1 MNNDNIYDAAYS
13 DAHVSDEMEVKHSFN
28 EEQTKEKKKKRK
40 SDGRITKYIAL
51 ALICSLCGGVI
62 GSGVTYFVTG
72 KKVSNNSSSNT
83 VTIDPVSF
91 ATDSTALSAAEIY
104 QKVAPAVVM
113 VSTKTIQT
121 VNGWF
126 QQEAEGMG
134 SGFIINTDGY
144 ILTNYHVI
152 DGANEVT
159 VTLSDGN
166 EVTASVVNYD
176 SDQDVAMIKINEDIE
191 VPGVVELGDSD
202 ALQPGEEV
210 LAIGNPLSKEL
221 SSTLTKGIVSALN
234 RSIETQTGVSTNLIQ
249 TVQPGEEVLAIGN
262 PLSKELSSTLTKGI
276 VSALNRSIE
285 TQTGVSTN
293 LIQTD
298 TAINSGNSGGP
309 LINTKGEVIGI
320 NTLKASD
327 GAEGIGFAIP
337 INDVKVKIDS
347 LSKPILNLGVSIRV
361 IDESGI
367 NTLKASDGAEGI
379 GFAIPINDV
388 KVKIDSLSK
397 PILNLGVS
405 IRVIDESMAKQ
416 LNMEEGLYIVE
427 VNEFSPAEKAVLKVG
442 DLIVKADGK
451 RIKTFEELQEIKNS
465 KEEGDS
471 INIEFIRDGKTQNA
485 TITLTSN

>member
-1 MNNDNIYDAAYS
+1 MDNENIYDAAYS
-13 DAHVSDEMEVKHSFN
+13 EAQVSDEVEVKNTFN
-28 EEQTKEKKKKRK
+28 EEPSKEKKKKRRNGK
-40 SDGRITKYIAL
+40 GIAKYIAL

-72 KKVSNNSSSNT
+72 KNVSGNNSGNT
-83 VTIDPVSF
+83 VTVDPVSF

-234 RSIETQTGVSTNLIQ
+234 RSIET
-249 TVQPGEEVLAIGN
+249 E
-262 PLSKELSSTLTKGI
+262 
-276 VSALNRSIE
+276 
-285 TQTGVSTN
+285 TGVSTN

-361 IDESGI
+361 IDESWSKK
-367 NTLKASDGAEGI
+367 LK
-379 GFAIPINDV
+379 
-388 KVKIDSLSK
+388 
-397 PILNLGVS
+397 
-405 IRVIDESMAKQ
+405 
-416 LNMEEGLYIVE
+416 MEEGLYIVE
-427 VNEFSPAEKAVLKVG
+427 VTEFSPAEKAGLKGG
-442 DLIVKADGK
+442 DLIVKVDGT

-465 KEEGDS
+465 KEDGDS

-485 TITLTSN
+485 TITLTSSSTTKN

>member
-1 MNNDNIYDAAYS
+1 MDNENIYDAAYS
-13 DAHVSDEMEVKHSFN
+13 EAKVSDEIEVKNTFN
-28 EEQTKEKKKKRK
+28 EEPSKEKKKKRRNSK
-40 SDGRITKYIAL
+40 GIAKYIAL
-51 ALICSLCGGVI
+51 ALICSLCGGVV

-72 KKVSNNSSSNT
+72 KSGSNNSSGNT
-83 VTIDPVSF
+83 IVADPVSF
-91 ATDSTALSAAEIY
+91 ATDNTALSAADIY
-104 QKVAPAVVM
+104 KKVAPAVVM
-113 VSTKTIQT
+113 VSTKSVQS

-126 QQEAEGMG
+126 QQETEGMG
-134 SGFIINTDGY
+134 SGFIINNDGY

-152 DGANEVT
+152 DGAKEVT
-159 VTLSDGN
+159 VTLSDGQ

-176 SDQDVAMIKINEDIE
+176 SDQDVAMIKINQDIE

-234 RSIETQTGVSTNLIQ
+234 RSIET
-249 TVQPGEEVLAIGN
+249 E
-262 PLSKELSSTLTKGI
+262 
-276 VSALNRSIE
+276 
-285 TQTGVSTN
+285 TGVSTN

-337 INDVKVKIDS
+337 INDVK
-347 LSKPILNLGVSIRV
+347 
-361 IDESGI
+361 E
-367 NTLKASDGAEGI
+367 
-379 GFAIPINDV
+379 
-388 KVKIDSLSK
+388 KIDSLSK

-427 VNEFSPAEKAVLKVG
+427 VNEFSPAEKAGLKGG
-442 DLIVKADGK
+442 DLIVKADGT

-465 KEEGDS
+465 KEEGDT
-471 INIEFIRDGKTQNA
+471 INIEFIRDGKTQNT
-485 TITLTSN
+485 TITLTSTTNTSTTN

>member
-1 MNNDNIYDAAYS
+1 MDNDNIYDAAYS
-13 DAHVSDEMEVKHSFN
+13 DAQVSDEMEVKNSFD
-28 EEQTKEKKKKRK
+28 EEPSKEKKKKRK
-40 SDGRITKYIAL
+40 SGSRITKYIAL

-72 KKVSNNSSSNT
+72 KNVSNNSSSNT
-83 VTIDPVSF
+83 VTVDPVSF

-126 QQEAEGMG
+126 QQESEGMG

-152 DGANEVT
+152 EGATEVT
-159 VTLSDGN
+159 VTLSDGQ

-176 SDQDVAMIKINEDIE
+176 SDQDVAMIKINEDVE

-202 ALQPGEEV
+202 AL
-210 LAIGNPLSKEL
+210 
-221 SSTLTKGIVSALN
+221 
-234 RSIETQTGVSTNLIQ
+234 
-249 TVQPGEEVLAIGN
+249 QPGEEVLAIGN

-337 INDVKVKIDS
+337 INDVKDKI
-347 LSKPILNLGVSIRV
+347 
-361 IDESGI
+361 E
-367 NTLKASDGAEGI
+367 
-379 GFAIPINDV
+379 
-388 KVKIDSLSK
+388 SLSK

-405 IRVIDESMAKQ
+405 IRVIDESMAQQ
-416 LNMEEGLYIVE
+416 LNMEEGLYVVE
-427 VNEFSPAEKAVLKVG
+427 VNEFSPAEKAGLKNG
-442 DLIVKADGK
+442 DLIVKADGT

-485 TITLTSN
+485 TITLSSTTTATTN

>member
-1 MNNDNIYDAAYS
+1 MDNENIYDAAYS
-13 DAHVSDEMEVKHSFN
+13 EAQVSDEVEVKNTFN
-28 EEQTKEKKKKRK
+28 EEPSKEKKKKRRNGK
-40 SDGRITKYIAL
+40 GIAKYIAL

-72 KKVSNNSSSNT
+72 KNVSGNSSGNT
-83 VTIDPVSF
+83 VTVDPVSF

-152 DGANEVT
+152 DGASEVT

-234 RSIETQTGVSTNLIQ
+234 RSIET
-249 TVQPGEEVLAIGN
+249 E
-262 PLSKELSSTLTKGI
+262 
-276 VSALNRSIE
+276 
-285 TQTGVSTN
+285 TGVSTN

-361 IDESGI
+361 IDES
-367 NTLKASDGAEGI
+367 
-379 GFAIPINDV
+379 
-388 KVKIDSLSK
+388 
-397 PILNLGVS
+397 
-405 IRVIDESMAKQ
+405 MAKQ

-427 VNEFSPAEKAVLKVG
+427 VNEFSPAEKAGLKGG
-442 DLIVKADGK
+442 DLIVKVDGT

-465 KEEGDS
+465 KEEGDT
-471 INIEFIRDGKTQNA
+471 INIEFIRDGKTQNT
-485 TITLTSN
+485 TITLTSSSTTKN

>member
-1 MNNDNIYDAAYS
+1 MDNENIYDAAYS
-13 DAHVSDEMEVKHSFN
+13 EAQVSDEVEVKNTFN
-28 EEQTKEKKKKRK
+28 EEPSKEKKKKRRNGK
-40 SDGRITKYIAL
+40 GIAKYIAL

-72 KKVSNNSSSNT
+72 KNVSGNSSGNT
-83 VTIDPVSF
+83 VTVDPVSF

-176 SDQDVAMIKINEDIE
+176 SDQDVAMIKINEDVE

-234 RSIETQTGVSTNLIQ
+234 RSIET
-249 TVQPGEEVLAIGN
+249 E
-262 PLSKELSSTLTKGI
+262 
-276 VSALNRSIE
+276 
-285 TQTGVSTN
+285 TGVSTN

-361 IDESGI
+361 IDES
-367 NTLKASDGAEGI
+367 
-379 GFAIPINDV
+379 
-388 KVKIDSLSK
+388 
-397 PILNLGVS
+397 
-405 IRVIDESMAKQ
+405 MAKQ

-427 VNEFSPAEKAVLKVG
+427 VNEFSPAEKAGLKGG
-442 DLIVKADGK
+442 DLIVKVDGT

-465 KEEGDS
+465 KEEGDT
-471 INIEFIRDGKTQNA
+471 INIEFIRDGKTQNT
-485 TITLTSN
+485 TITLTSSSTTKN

>member
-1 MNNDNIYDAAYS
+1 MDNENIYDAAYS
-13 DAHVSDEMEVKHSFN
+13 EAKASDEIEVKNNFN
-28 EEQTKEKKKKRK
+28 EEPSKEKKKKRRNSK
-40 SDGRITKYIAL
+40 GIAKYIAL
-51 ALICSLCGGVI
+51 ALICSLCGGVV

-72 KKVSNNSSSNT
+72 KSGSNNSSGNT
-83 VTIDPVSF
+83 IVADPVSF
-91 ATDSTALSAAEIY
+91 ATDNTALSAADIY
-104 QKVAPAVVM
+104 KKVAPAVVM
-113 VSTKTIQT
+113 VSTKSVQS

-126 QQEAEGMG
+126 QQETEGMG
-134 SGFIINTDGY
+134 SGFIINNDGY

-152 DGANEVT
+152 DGAKEVT
-159 VTLSDGN
+159 VTLSDGQ

-176 SDQDVAMIKINEDIE
+176 SNQDVAMIKINQDIE

-234 RSIETQTGVSTNLIQ
+234 RSIET
-249 TVQPGEEVLAIGN
+249 E
-262 PLSKELSSTLTKGI
+262 
-276 VSALNRSIE
+276 
-285 TQTGVSTN
+285 TGVSTN

-337 INDVKVKIDS
+337 INDVK
-347 LSKPILNLGVSIRV
+347 
-361 IDESGI
+361 E
-367 NTLKASDGAEGI
+367 
-379 GFAIPINDV
+379 
-388 KVKIDSLSK
+388 KIDSLSK

-427 VNEFSPAEKAVLKVG
+427 VNEFSPAEKAGLKGG
-442 DLIVKADGK
+442 DLIVKADGT

-471 INIEFIRDGKTQNA
+471 INIEFIRDGKTQNT
-485 TITLTSN
+485 TITLTSTTNTSTTN

>member
-1 MNNDNIYDAAYS
+1 MDNENIYDAAYS
-13 DAHVSDEMEVKHSFN
+13 EAKVSDEMEVKHSFN
-28 EEQTKEKKKKRK
+28 QEPSKEQNKKRK
-40 SDGRITKYIAL
+40 GDNRIVKYIAL

-72 KKVSNNSSSNT
+72 KNLNNNSSGNT
-83 VTIDPVSF
+83 ITVDPVTF
-91 ATDSTALSAAEIY
+91 ATDSTALSAAKIY

-159 VTLSDGN
+159 VTLSNGK

-176 SDQDVAMIKINEDIE
+176 SDQDVAMIKLNEDVE
-191 VPGVVELGDSD
+191 VPGVVELGNSD

-234 RSIETQTGVSTNLIQ
+234 RSIET
-249 TVQPGEEVLAIGN
+249 
-262 PLSKELSSTLTKGI
+262 K
-276 VSALNRSIE
+276 
-285 TQTGVSTN
+285 TGVSTN

-361 IDESGI
+361 IDESWSKK
-367 NTLKASDGAEGI
+367 LK
-379 GFAIPINDV
+379 
-388 KVKIDSLSK
+388 
-397 PILNLGVS
+397 
-405 IRVIDESMAKQ
+405 
-416 LNMEEGLYIVE
+416 MEEGLYIVE
-427 VNEFSPAEKAVLKVG
+427 VTEFSPAEKAGLKGG
-442 DLIVKADGK
+442 DLIVKVDGK

-485 TITLTSN
+485 TITLSSTTTAKIN

>member
-1 MNNDNIYDAAYS
+1 MDNENIYDAAYS
-13 DAHVSDEMEVKHSFN
+13 EAKVNDEIEVKNNFN
-28 EEQTKEKKKKRK
+28 EEPSKEKKKKRRNSK
-40 SDGRITKYIAL
+40 GIAKYIAL
-51 ALICSLCGGVI
+51 ALICSLCGGVV

-72 KKVSNNSSSNT
+72 KSGSNNSSGNT
-83 VTIDPVSF
+83 IVTDPVSF
-91 ATDSTALSAAEIY
+91 ATDNTALSAADIY
-104 QKVAPAVVM
+104 KKVAPAVVM
-113 VSTKTIQT
+113 VSTKSVQS

-126 QQEAEGMG
+126 QQETEGMG
-134 SGFIINTDGY
+134 SGFIINNDGY

-152 DGANEVT
+152 DGAKEVT
-159 VTLSDGN
+159 VTLSDGQ

-176 SDQDVAMIKINEDIE
+176 SDQDVAMIKINQDIE

-234 RSIETQTGVSTNLIQ
+234 RSIET
-249 TVQPGEEVLAIGN
+249 E
-262 PLSKELSSTLTKGI
+262 
-276 VSALNRSIE
+276 
-285 TQTGVSTN
+285 TGVSTN

-337 INDVKVKIDS
+337 INDVKDKI
-347 LSKPILNLGVSIRV
+347 
-361 IDESGI
+361 E
-367 NTLKASDGAEGI
+367 
-379 GFAIPINDV
+379 
-388 KVKIDSLSK
+388 SLSK

-427 VNEFSPAEKAVLKVG
+427 VNEFSPAEKAGLKGG
-442 DLIVKADGK
+442 DLIVKADGT
-451 RIKTFEELQEIKNS
+451 RIKAFEELQEIKNS
-465 KEEGDS
+465 KEEGDT
-471 INIEFIRDGKTQNA
+471 INIEFIRNGKTQNT
-485 TITLTSN
+485 TITLTSNSTTSTTN

>member
-1 MNNDNIYDAAYS
+1 MDNENIYDAAYS
-13 DAHVSDEMEVKHSFN
+13 EAQANDEMEIKYNFN
-28 EEQTKEKKKKRK
+28 GEPSKEKKKKIRK
-40 SDGRITKYIAL
+40 GNGMAKYIAL
-51 ALICSLCGGVI
+51 ALICSLFGGVI

-72 KKVSNNSSSNT
+72 KNVSNNSSGNT
-83 VTIDPVSF
+83 VTVDPVSF

-104 QKVAPAVVM
+104 QKVSPAVVM

-152 DGANEVT
+152 EDANEVT
-159 VTLSDGN
+159 VTLSDGR

-176 SDQDVAMIKINEDIE
+176 ANQDVAMIKLNEDIE

-234 RSIETQTGVSTNLIQ
+234 RSIET
-249 TVQPGEEVLAIGN
+249 E
-262 PLSKELSSTLTKGI
+262 
-276 VSALNRSIE
+276 
-285 TQTGVSTN
+285 TGVSTN

-337 INDVKVKIDS
+337 INDVKEKI
-347 LSKPILNLGVSIRV
+347 
-361 IDESGI
+361 E
-367 NTLKASDGAEGI
+367 
-379 GFAIPINDV
+379 
-388 KVKIDSLSK
+388 SLSK

-427 VNEFSPAEKAVLKVG
+427 VTEFSAAEKAGLRGG
-442 DLIVKADGK
+442 DLIVKVDGTRVK
-451 RIKTFEELQEIKNS
+451 EFEELQEIKNS
-465 KEEGDS
+465 KEEGDTM
-471 INIEFIRDGKTQNA
+471 NIEFIRDGKTQNA
-485 TITLTSN
+485 TVTLTSTTAKTN

>member
-1 MNNDNIYDAAYS
+1 MDNENIYDAAYS
-13 DAHVSDEMEVKHSFN
+13 EAKVSDEIEVKNTFS
-28 EEQTKEKKKKRK
+28 EEPSKEKKKKRRNSK
-40 SDGRITKYIAL
+40 GIAKYIAL
-51 ALICSLCGGVI
+51 ALICSLCGGVV

-72 KKVSNNSSSNT
+72 KSGSNNSSGNT
-83 VTIDPVSF
+83 IVADPVSF
-91 ATDSTALSAAEIY
+91 ATDNTALSAADIY
-104 QKVAPAVVM
+104 KKVAPAVVM
-113 VSTKTIQT
+113 VSTKSVQS

-126 QQEAEGMG
+126 QQETEGMG
-134 SGFIINTDGY
+134 SGFIINNDGY

-152 DGANEVT
+152 DGAKEVT
-159 VTLSDGN
+159 VTLSDGQ

-176 SDQDVAMIKINEDIE
+176 SDQDVAMIKINQDIE

-234 RSIETQTGVSTNLIQ
+234 RSIET
-249 TVQPGEEVLAIGN
+249 E
-262 PLSKELSSTLTKGI
+262 
-276 VSALNRSIE
+276 
-285 TQTGVSTN
+285 TGVSTN

-337 INDVKVKIDS
+337 INDVK
-347 LSKPILNLGVSIRV
+347 
-361 IDESGI
+361 E
-367 NTLKASDGAEGI
+367 
-379 GFAIPINDV
+379 
-388 KVKIDSLSK
+388 KIDSLSK

-427 VNEFSPAEKAVLKVG
+427 VNEFSPAEKAGLKGG
-442 DLIVKADGK
+442 DLIVKADGT

-465 KEEGDS
+465 KEEGDT
-471 INIEFIRDGKTQNA
+471 INIEFIRDGKTQNT
-485 TITLTSN
+485 TITLTSTTNTSTTN

>member
-1 MNNDNIYDAAYS
+1 MDNENIYDAAYS
-13 DAHVSDEMEVKHSFN
+13 EAKVSDEIEVKNNFN
-28 EEQTKEKKKKRK
+28 EEPSKEKKKKRRNSK
-40 SDGRITKYIAL
+40 GIAKYIAL
-51 ALICSLCGGVI
+51 ALICSLCGGVV

-72 KKVSNNSSSNT
+72 KSGSNNSSGNT
-83 VTIDPVSF
+83 VVADPVSF
-91 ATDSTALSAAEIY
+91 ATDNTALSAADIY
-104 QKVAPAVVM
+104 KKVAPAVVM
-113 VSTKTIQT
+113 VSTKSVQS

-126 QQEAEGMG
+126 QQETEGMG
-134 SGFIINTDGY
+134 SGFIINNDGY

-152 DGANEVT
+152 DGAKEVT
-159 VTLSDGN
+159 VTLSDGR
-166 EVTASVVNYD
+166 EVKASVVNYD
-176 SDQDVAMIKINEDIE
+176 SDQDVAMIKLNEDIE

-234 RSIETQTGVSTNLIQ
+234 RSVET
-249 TVQPGEEVLAIGN
+249 
-262 PLSKELSSTLTKGI
+262 K
-276 VSALNRSIE
+276 
-285 TQTGVSTN
+285 TGVSTN

-337 INDVKVKIDS
+337 INDVKD
-347 LSKPILNLGVSIRV
+347 
-361 IDESGI
+361 
-367 NTLKASDGAEGI
+367 
-379 GFAIPINDV
+379 
-388 KVKIDSLSK
+388 KIDSLSK

-427 VNEFSPAEKAVLKVG
+427 VNEFSPAEKAGLKGG
-442 DLIVKADGK
+442 DLIVKADGT

-465 KEEGDS
+465 KEEGDT
-471 INIEFIRDGKTQNA
+471 INIEFIRDGKTQNT
-485 TITLTSN
+485 TITLTSTTNTSTTN

>member
-1 MNNDNIYDAAYS
+1 MDNENIYDAAYS
-13 DAHVSDEMEVKHSFN
+13 EAKVSDEIEVKNTFS
-28 EEQTKEKKKKRK
+28 EEPSKEKKKKRRNSK
-40 SDGRITKYIAL
+40 GIAKYIAL
-51 ALICSLCGGVI
+51 ALICSLCGGVV

-72 KKVSNNSSSNT
+72 KSGSNNSSGNT
-83 VTIDPVSF
+83 IVADPVSF
-91 ATDSTALSAAEIY
+91 ATDNTALSAADIY
-104 QKVAPAVVM
+104 KKVAPAVVM
-113 VSTKTIQT
+113 VSTKSVQS

-126 QQEAEGMG
+126 QQETEGMG
-134 SGFIINTDGY
+134 SGFIINNDGY

-152 DGANEVT
+152 DGAKEVT
-159 VTLSDGN
+159 VTLSDGQ

-176 SDQDVAMIKINEDIE
+176 SDQDVAMIKINQDIE

-234 RSIETQTGVSTNLIQ
+234 RSIET
-249 TVQPGEEVLAIGN
+249 E
-262 PLSKELSSTLTKGI
+262 
-276 VSALNRSIE
+276 
-285 TQTGVSTN
+285 TGVSTN

-337 INDVKVKIDS
+337 INDVK
-347 LSKPILNLGVSIRV
+347 
-361 IDESGI
+361 E
-367 NTLKASDGAEGI
+367 
-379 GFAIPINDV
+379 
-388 KVKIDSLSK
+388 KIDSLSK

-427 VNEFSPAEKAVLKVG
+427 VNEFSPAEKAGLKGG
-442 DLIVKADGK
+442 DLIVKADGT

-465 KEEGDS
+465 KEEGDT
-471 INIEFIRDGKTQNA
+471 INIEFIRDGKTQNT
-485 TITLTSN
+485 TITLT

>member
-1 MNNDNIYDAAYS
+1 MDNYNIYDAAYS
-13 DAHVSDEMEVKHSFN
+13 EAEVIDEMEVKHSFN
-28 EEQTKEKKKKRK
+28 EEPKKEKKKKEKRG
-40 SDGRITKYIAL
+40 SGISKYIAL

-72 KKVSNNSSSNT
+72 KNVSENSSGNT
-83 VTIDPVSF
+83 VTVDPVSF

-113 VSTKTIQT
+113 VSTKTIQS

-152 DGANEVT
+152 EGANEVT

-176 SDQDVAMIKINEDIE
+176 SDQDVAMIKINEEVE

-234 RSIETQTGVSTNLIQ
+234 RSIET
-249 TVQPGEEVLAIGN
+249 E
-262 PLSKELSSTLTKGI
+262 
-276 VSALNRSIE
+276 
-285 TQTGVSTN
+285 TGVSTN

-361 IDESGI
+361 IDES
-367 NTLKASDGAEGI
+367 
-379 GFAIPINDV
+379 
-388 KVKIDSLSK
+388 
-397 PILNLGVS
+397 
-405 IRVIDESMAKQ
+405 MAKK

-427 VNEFSPAEKAVLKVG
+427 INEFSPAEKAGLKGG
-442 DLIVKADGK
+442 DLIVKVDGT

-471 INIEFIRDGKTQNA
+471 INIEFIRDGKTKNA
-485 TITLTSN
+485 TIILTSSSTTTN

>member
-1 MNNDNIYDAAYS
+1 MDNENIYDAAYS
-13 DAHVSDEMEVKHSFN
+13 EAQVSDEVEVKNTFN
-28 EEQTKEKKKKRK
+28 EEPSKEKKKKRRNGK
-40 SDGRITKYIAL
+40 GIAKYIAL

-72 KKVSNNSSSNT
+72 KNVSDNSSGNT
-83 VTIDPVSF
+83 VTVDPVSF

-234 RSIETQTGVSTNLIQ
+234 RSIET
-249 TVQPGEEVLAIGN
+249 E
-262 PLSKELSSTLTKGI
+262 
-276 VSALNRSIE
+276 
-285 TQTGVSTN
+285 TGVSTN

-361 IDESGI
+361 IDES
-367 NTLKASDGAEGI
+367 
-379 GFAIPINDV
+379 
-388 KVKIDSLSK
+388 
-397 PILNLGVS
+397 
-405 IRVIDESMAKQ
+405 MAKQ

-427 VNEFSPAEKAVLKVG
+427 VNEFSPAEKAGLKGG
-442 DLIVKADGK
+442 DLIVKADGT

-465 KEEGDS
+465 KEEGDT
-471 INIEFIRDGKTQNA
+471 INIEFIRDGKTQNT
-485 TITLTSN
+485 TITLTSSSTTKN

>member
-1 MNNDNIYDAAYS
+1 MDNDNIYDAAYS

-28 EEQTKEKKKKRK
+28 EEPTKEKKKKRK
-40 SDGRITKYIAL
+40 RGSGIAKYIAL
-51 ALICSLCGGVI
+51 ALICSLGGGVI

-72 KKVSNNSSSNT
+72 KNVSDNSSGNT
-83 VTIDPVSF
+83 VTVDPVSF

-152 DGANEVT
+152 EGATEVT
-159 VTLSDGN
+159 VTLSDGQ

-176 SDQDVAMIKINEDIE
+176 SDQDVAMIKINEDVE

-202 ALQPGEEV
+202 AL
-210 LAIGNPLSKEL
+210 
-221 SSTLTKGIVSALN
+221 
-234 RSIETQTGVSTNLIQ
+234 
-249 TVQPGEEVLAIGN
+249 QPGEEVLAIGN

-361 IDESGI
+361 IDES
-367 NTLKASDGAEGI
+367 
-379 GFAIPINDV
+379 
-388 KVKIDSLSK
+388 
-397 PILNLGVS
+397 
-405 IRVIDESMAKQ
+405 MAKQ
-416 LNMEEGLYIVE
+416 LNMEEGLYVVE
-427 VNEFSPAEKAVLKVG
+427 VNEFSPAEKAGLKGG

-485 TITLTSN
+485 TITLSSTTTTTTN

>member
-1 MNNDNIYDAAYS
+1 MDNENIYDAAYS
-13 DAHVSDEMEVKHSFN
+13 EIQVSDEMEVKHSFN
-28 EEQTKEKKKKRK
+28 EEPTKEKKKKRK
-40 SDGRITKYIAL
+40 RGSGIAKYIAL

-72 KKVSNNSSSNT
+72 KNVSNNSSGNT
-83 VTIDPVSF
+83 VTVDPVSF

-152 DGANEVT
+152 EGATEVT
-159 VTLSDGN
+159 VTLSDGQ

-176 SDQDVAMIKINEDIE
+176 SDQDVAMIKINEDVE

-202 ALQPGEEV
+202 AL
-210 LAIGNPLSKEL
+210 
-221 SSTLTKGIVSALN
+221 
-234 RSIETQTGVSTNLIQ
+234 
-249 TVQPGEEVLAIGN
+249 QPGEEVLAIGN

-361 IDESGI
+361 IDES
-367 NTLKASDGAEGI
+367 
-379 GFAIPINDV
+379 
-388 KVKIDSLSK
+388 
-397 PILNLGVS
+397 
-405 IRVIDESMAKQ
+405 MAKQ
-416 LNMEEGLYIVE
+416 LNMEEGLYVVE
-427 VNEFSPAEKAVLKVG
+427 VNEFSPAEKAGLKGG
-442 DLIVKADGK
+442 DLIVKADGT

-485 TITLTSN
+485 TITLSSTTTTTTN

>member
-1 MNNDNIYDAAYS
+1 MDNDNIYDAAYS
-13 DAHVSDEMEVKHSFN
+13 DAHISDEMEVKHSFN
-28 EEQTKEKKKKRK
+28 EEPTKEKKKKRK
-40 SDGRITKYIAL
+40 SGSGIAKYIAL
-51 ALICSLCGGVI
+51 ALICSLGGGVI

-72 KKVSNNSSSNT
+72 KNVSDNSSGNT
-83 VTIDPVSF
+83 VTVDPVSF

-152 DGANEVT
+152 EGATEVT
-159 VTLSDGN
+159 VTLSDGQ

-176 SDQDVAMIKINEDIE
+176 SDQDVAMIKINEDVE

-210 LAIGNPLSKEL
+210 VAIGNPLSKEL
-221 SSTLTKGIVSALN
+221 SSTLTKGIISALN
-234 RSIETQTGVSTNLIQ
+234 RNVETQS
-249 TVQPGEEVLAIGN
+249 
-262 PLSKELSSTLTKGI
+262 
-276 VSALNRSIE
+276 
-285 TQTGVSTN
+285 GVSTN

-361 IDESGI
+361 IDES
-367 NTLKASDGAEGI
+367 
-379 GFAIPINDV
+379 
-388 KVKIDSLSK
+388 
-397 PILNLGVS
+397 
-405 IRVIDESMAKQ
+405 MAKQ
-416 LNMEEGLYIVE
+416 LNMEEGLYVVE
-427 VNEFSPAEKAVLKVG
+427 VNEFSPAEKAGLKGG

-485 TITLTSN
+485 TITLSSTTTTTTN

>member
-1 MNNDNIYDAAYS
+1 MDNENIYDAAYS
-13 DAHVSDEMEVKHSFN
+13 EAKVNDEIEVKNNFN
-28 EEQTKEKKKKRK
+28 EEPSKEKKKKRRNSK
-40 SDGRITKYIAL
+40 GIAKYIAL
-51 ALICSLCGGVI
+51 ALICSLCGGVV

-72 KKVSNNSSSNT
+72 KSGSNNSSGNT
-83 VTIDPVSF
+83 IVTDPVSF
-91 ATDSTALSAAEIY
+91 ATDNTALSAADIY
-104 QKVAPAVVM
+104 KKVAPAVVM
-113 VSTKTIQT
+113 VSTKSVQS

-126 QQEAEGMG
+126 QQETEGMG
-134 SGFIINTDGY
+134 SGFIINNDGY

-152 DGANEVT
+152 NGSKEVT
-159 VTLSDGN
+159 VTLSDGQ

-176 SDQDVAMIKINEDIE
+176 SDQDVAMIKINQDIE

-234 RSIETQTGVSTNLIQ
+234 RSIET
-249 TVQPGEEVLAIGN
+249 E
-262 PLSKELSSTLTKGI
+262 
-276 VSALNRSIE
+276 
-285 TQTGVSTN
+285 TGVSTN

-337 INDVKVKIDS
+337 INDVK
-347 LSKPILNLGVSIRV
+347 
-361 IDESGI
+361 E
-367 NTLKASDGAEGI
+367 
-379 GFAIPINDV
+379 
-388 KVKIDSLSK
+388 KIDSLSK

-427 VNEFSPAEKAVLKVG
+427 VNEFSPAEKAGLKGG
-442 DLIVKADGK
+442 DLIVKADGT

-465 KEEGDS
+465 KEEGDT
-471 INIEFIRDGKTQNA
+471 INIEFIRDGKTQNT
-485 TITLTSN
+485 TITLTSTTNTSTTN